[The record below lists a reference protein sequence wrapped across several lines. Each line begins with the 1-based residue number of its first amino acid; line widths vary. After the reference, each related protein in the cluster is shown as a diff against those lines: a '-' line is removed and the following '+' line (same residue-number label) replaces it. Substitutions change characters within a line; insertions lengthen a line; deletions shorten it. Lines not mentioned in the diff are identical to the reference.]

1 MTDDASTAYICIYCP
16 YNSDNLEA
24 LEHHLASMNEQS
36 NIELLSMGIYLYLGA
51 HEHGCQDAPLA
62 QPATSN
68 INTKASKREAPDD
81 EKVTLKFSH
90 LHFIRIFPPVSIIVR
105 WY

>member
-24 LEHHLASMNEQS
+24 LEHHLASMNEQL
-36 NIELLSMGIYLYLGA
+36 NRKFLSMGIYLYLGA
-51 HEHGCQDAPLA
+51 HEHGCQDAPLT
-62 QPATSN
+62 QSATSN
-68 INTKASKREAPDD
+68 ITTKASKREAPDD

-90 LHFIRIFPPVSIIVR
+90 LHSIRIFPPVSIVF
-105 WY
+105 